1 MPPAV
6 IAAEREIAFVA
17 LQEALDRHRIDACSW
32 RWRVSSGGAEVWC
45 GWNREQIRMHKE
57 WIEEHRSYRSALAR
71 FNAALAE

>member
-1 MPPAV
+1 M
-6 IAAEREIAFVA
+6 FLA
-17 LQEALDRHRIDACSW
+17 LEGLQP
-32 RWRVSSGGAEVWC
+32 GAEVWC